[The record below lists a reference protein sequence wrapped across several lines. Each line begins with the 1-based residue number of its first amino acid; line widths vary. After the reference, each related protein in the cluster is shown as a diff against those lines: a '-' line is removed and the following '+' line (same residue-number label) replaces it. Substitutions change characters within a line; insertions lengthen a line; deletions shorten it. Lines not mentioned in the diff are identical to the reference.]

1 MVLACNFSYLLAY
14 KLTILTL
21 ISNAINSSINQLRSK
36 MTQYQL
42 FGQLHYSKLLVLNLQ
57 RRLHARGLDPGEID
71 GRWSP
76 ETKAALEKAQQAYG
90 VYGGKADAAY
100 FVVISTPEAELAK
113 VAEQVIL
120 LGAPE
125 TGVYQ
130 RNHPLDPKVA
140 VGPFFNEEVAKRWQ
154 HYLRDFGLSQAHVY
168 YGC

>member
-1 MVLACNFSYLLAY
+1 
-14 KLTILTL
+14 
-21 ISNAINSSINQLRSK
+21 
-36 MTQYQL
+36 MTQHKL
-42 FGQLHYSKLLVLNLQ
+42 FGRLHYSKLLVLNLQ
-57 RRLHARGLDPGEID
+57 RRLRARGLDPGEID
-71 GRWSP
+71 GRWSQ
-76 ETKAALEKAQQAYG
+76 ETETALEQAQHAYG

-100 FVVISTPEAELAK
+100 FVVISVPPEDLAK

-130 RNHPLDPKVA
+130 RNHPHDPKVA

-154 HYLRDFGLSQAHVY
+154 HYLRDFGLSQAQVY